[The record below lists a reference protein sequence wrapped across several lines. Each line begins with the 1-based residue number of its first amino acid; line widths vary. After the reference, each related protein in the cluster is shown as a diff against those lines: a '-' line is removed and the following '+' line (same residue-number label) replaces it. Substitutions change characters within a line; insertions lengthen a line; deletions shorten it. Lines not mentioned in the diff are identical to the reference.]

1 MSQSGAGASGRG
13 ADKDKDKSRVET
25 TDGLVRETD
34 WVDDGDTG
42 RGIVG

>member
-1 MSQSGAGASGRG
+1 MSQAGAAGAGRG
-13 ADKDKDKSRVET
+13 KDKDKDSSRLES

-42 RGIVG
+42 RGVVG